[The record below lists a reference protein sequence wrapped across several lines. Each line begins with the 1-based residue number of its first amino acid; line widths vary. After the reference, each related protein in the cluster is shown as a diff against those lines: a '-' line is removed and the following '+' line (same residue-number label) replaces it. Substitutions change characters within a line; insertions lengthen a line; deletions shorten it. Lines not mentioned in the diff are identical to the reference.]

1 LLAWRARRSV
11 RRRRWEL
18 LLLLLLAFEVHLAK
32 ERKGVVA
39 DYRFAG
45 ELRSL
50 PVVL

>member
-1 LLAWRARRSV
+1 LWQARRSV
-11 RRRRWEL
+11 RGQWD
-18 LLLLLLAFEVHLAK
+18 LLLAFEVPLAK
-32 ERKGVVA
+32 ERKGVVV